1 MEMKNMQLFADNP
14 TVNVTTD
21 SGLSAENK
29 TFYDRALIEEAQPNL
44 IHGQFGQKRPIPRNG
59 GKRIQFRRYASLPKA
74 LKPLTEGVTPEGR
87 KLSATALEAEVNQ
100 YGDFVCLSDVLD
112 LTAIDNN
119 VLEATKAV
127 GRQAGLTLDTI
138 TRNVLQSGT
147 NVYYCP
153 KAAANGQT
161 TPVTDRSGLD
171 KTCVLTVDVVKKVA
185 AMLKAANAPRI
196 AGDYV
201 CILHPYVAYDIMSD
215 PHWEDMHKYCS
226 PENMYEGE
234 IGRIAGVRFV
244 ETSEAAVY
252 KGAGDECPDGLAVF
266 GCLFLAEASRPLSSS
281 WAPPVPPILWISAA
295 PWAGRPCRR
304 RRSLWSPIWS
314 GWSAA
319 PPSPP
324 RRRPTKAEPEG
335 RPWPPPQ
342 KERKDW
348 SMEEKRVTIRLPLT
362 REQREDVFVGINGKT
377 WLIKRGEEVSVPWIV
392 AKVLARKEKCLAMAM
407 EYEAQA
413 ALPLEKLN
421 GEAGR

>member
-1 MEMKNMQLFADNP
+1 MNITSLQHFADNP

-21 SGLSAENK
+21 SKLSAENK
-29 TFYDRALIEEAQPNL
+29 TFYDRALVEEAGPNL
-44 IHGQFGQKRPIPRNG
+44 IHGQFGQKRPIPKNG

-147 NVYYCP
+147 NVFYCP
-153 KAAANGQT
+153 KVGANGVQ

-171 KTCVLTVDVVKKVA
+171 KTCTLTVDVVKKVA
-185 AMLKAANAPRI
+185 AMLKAANAPKI
-196 AGDYV
+196 DGDYV

-215 PHWEDMHKYCS
+215 PRWEEMHKYTT
-226 PENMYEGE
+226 PENMYQGE

-252 KGAGDECPDGLAVF
+252 KGTENSCPTGLAVF
-266 GCLFLAEASRPLSSS
+266 GCLFIAQGAYGVTEVTGGGLQTIIKQLGSAGTADPLDQRSTVGWKALQTAEILMEPYMVRVECCSAFSPTAEA
-281 WAPPVPPILWISAA
+281 
-295 PWAGRPCRR
+295 
-304 RRSLWSPIWS
+304 
-314 GWSAA
+314 
-319 PPSPP
+319 
-324 RRRPTKAEPEG
+324 
-335 RPWPPPQ
+335 
-342 KERKDW
+342 
-348 SMEEKRVTIRLPLT
+348 
-362 REQREDVFVGINGKT
+362 N
-377 WLIKRGEEVSVPWIV
+377 
-392 AKVLARKEKCLAMAM
+392 
-407 EYEAQA
+407 
-413 ALPLEKLN
+413 
-421 GEAGR
+421 

>member
-1 MEMKNMQLFADNP
+1 MNITSLQHFADNP

-21 SGLSAENK
+21 SKLSAENK
-29 TFYDRALIEEAQPNL
+29 TFYDRALVEEAGPNL
-44 IHGQFGQKRPIPRNG
+44 IHGQFGQKRPIPKNG

-147 NVYYCP
+147 NVFYCP
-153 KAAANGQT
+153 KVGANGVQ

-171 KTCVLTVDVVKKVA
+171 KTCTLTVDVVKKVA
-185 AMLKAANAPRI
+185 AMLKAANAPKI
-196 AGDYV
+196 DGDYV

-215 PHWEDMHKYCS
+215 PRWEEMHKYTT
-226 PENMYEGE
+226 PENMYQG

-252 KGAGDECPDGLAVF
+252 KGTENSCPTGLAVF
-266 GCLFLAEASRPLSSS
+266 GCLFIAQGAYGVTEVTGGGLQTIIKQLGSAGTADPLDQRSTVGWKALQTAEILMEPYMVRVECCSAFSPTAEA
-281 WAPPVPPILWISAA
+281 
-295 PWAGRPCRR
+295 
-304 RRSLWSPIWS
+304 
-314 GWSAA
+314 
-319 PPSPP
+319 
-324 RRRPTKAEPEG
+324 
-335 RPWPPPQ
+335 
-342 KERKDW
+342 
-348 SMEEKRVTIRLPLT
+348 
-362 REQREDVFVGINGKT
+362 N
-377 WLIKRGEEVSVPWIV
+377 
-392 AKVLARKEKCLAMAM
+392 
-407 EYEAQA
+407 
-413 ALPLEKLN
+413 
-421 GEAGR
+421 

>member
-1 MEMKNMQLFADNP
+1 MNITSLQHFADNP

-21 SGLSAENK
+21 SKLSAENK
-29 TFYDRALIEEAQPNL
+29 TFYDRALVEEAGPNL
-44 IHGQFGQKRPIPRNG
+44 IHGQFGQKRPIPKNG

-87 KLSATALEAEVNQ
+87 KLSATAVEAEVNQ

-147 NVYYCP
+147 NVFYCP
-153 KAAANGQT
+153 KIGDNGVQT
-161 TPVTDRSGLD
+161 LVTDRSGLD

-185 AMLKAANAPRI
+185 AMLKAANAPKI
-196 AGDYV
+196 DGDYV

-215 PHWEDMHKYCS
+215 PRWEEMHKYAT

-252 KGAGDECPDGLAVF
+252 KGTENDCPANLAVF
-266 GCLFLAEASRPLSSS
+266 GCLFLAQGAYGVTEVTGGGLQTIIKQLGSAGTADPLDQRSTVGWKALQTAEILMEPYMVRVECCSAFSPSAEA
-281 WAPPVPPILWISAA
+281 
-295 PWAGRPCRR
+295 
-304 RRSLWSPIWS
+304 
-314 GWSAA
+314 
-319 PPSPP
+319 
-324 RRRPTKAEPEG
+324 
-335 RPWPPPQ
+335 
-342 KERKDW
+342 
-348 SMEEKRVTIRLPLT
+348 
-362 REQREDVFVGINGKT
+362 N
-377 WLIKRGEEVSVPWIV
+377 
-392 AKVLARKEKCLAMAM
+392 
-407 EYEAQA
+407 
-413 ALPLEKLN
+413 
-421 GEAGR
+421 